1 MLESMDKETADYM
14 VPALQRGLSI
24 LGMFDANVRSL
35 SINDIARQLGIT
47 PSSCYRIL
55 FTLNE
60 MGYLNKSGAYYELGA
75 SVISTGFSYL
85 ASRDLVDVA
94 MPYLNRLRDHT
105 SLSSHLSIREQTE
118 SLYIYR
124 AFAVQRLSVNIPIG
138 TRIACHCTAMGRVL
152 LSGLNEAEVDSL
164 YQNIR
169 LDDYPAPSARTL
181 TELQIM
187 LAGDRDRGWVVHR
200 SDYSTSLAAGIKDH
214 TGHII
219 AAANLSGPDAVMDS
233 PGTQEHLLEKL
244 LSATQAISTALGAP
258 QNKAD

>member
-1 MLESMDKETADYM
+1 MSIMSESMEKATADYM
-14 VPALQRGLSI
+14 VPALQRGLSV

-35 SINDIARQLGIT
+35 AIHEIATQLGVT

-55 FTLNE
+55 FTLTE
-60 MGYLNKSGAYYELGA
+60 MGYLNKSGTQYELGA
-75 SVISTGFSYL
+75 RVISAGFSYL

-105 SLSSHLSIREQTE
+105 SLSSHLSIREQTD

-124 AFAVQRLSVNIPIG
+124 AFAAQRLSVNIPIG

-152 LSGLNEAEVDSL
+152 LSGLDETELDTL
-164 YQNIR
+164 YQSVR

-181 TELQIM
+181 TELQMMI
-187 LAGDRDRGWVVHR
+187 AGDRERGWVVHR

-214 TGHII
+214 TGQII
-219 AAANLSGPDAVMDS
+219 AATNLSGPDAVMDTQ
-233 PGTQEHLLEKL
+233 GAQEHLLEKL
-244 LSATQAISTALGAP
+244 LSTSQAISTALGAP
-258 QNKAD
+258 QK